1 MTEQHTVMISAAPI
15 QEVQQG
21 WHELKLR
28 VEQLEA
34 AVAAE
39 EKENKTLR
47 SLLERVI
54 DHRQKSHNELVL
66 LLTGLVSRLPLND
79 IGVVVSKLVEHNA
92 RVSQYLAALTKGT
105 PDLHMPEPEV
115 LRTLDQTK
123 RDLQAAIK
131 PLVEELIALETPI
144 EPALLQALLA
154 QPDQFFTPQMTRANR
169 CYIKGQVPRERVIRE
184 FGQEA
189 LEFFKDMTTDPKL
202 NPRPKPDEIVLAFKP
217 DFEALCQQQPNLV
230 AQRRQ
235 DLLNLHQRV
244 QRSKSPC
251 DASRAQRIA
260 FQKLSFVI
268 ELLYFYEHQ
277 NTEAPDVLFA
287 QRLPALVEQL
297 VLPTPQDRLEEKL
310 IEQAEALMA
319 HVIQPDHR
327 QMIINNVG
335 KAGGTGQTLKY
346 VLGLRMEKVLG
357 MDQLVTDF
365 VRHLLPTPPQPA
377 PKAEALAPVLRLLRP
392 PVQRTVTKSIMLC
405 ERIRKEDATA
415 LGRALGEALGIPDLD
430 KEIKARETLSPETE
444 RKLAWGKIKDLVAA
458 RTDAGV
464 VAAAIR
470 DRLHEK
476 YDAEEIRQSWI
487 TLIEMDPISLI
498 RIFCAVP
505 YRSDGK
511 TDSIARPVLETYVT
525 RLTHEKYQATYK
537 KIVNSLKNM
546 YVAKPDSPTLQNFVS
561 LVRWVDAAAADR
573 ISADI
578 GMPAPHG

>member
-1 MTEQHTVMISAAPI
+1 MTEQHTVMISAAPV

-28 VEQLEA
+28 VEQLESAMA
-34 AVAAE
+34 AAD
-39 EKENKTLR
+39 KENKALR

-54 DHRQKSHNELVL
+54 DHRQKSHSELVL

-79 IGVVVSKLVEHNA
+79 IGVLVSRLVEHNA
-92 RVSQYLAALTKGT
+92 HVGQYLAALTKGT
-105 PDLHMPEPEV
+105 VDLHLPEPEV
-115 LRTLDQTK
+115 LRTLDQAK
-123 RDLQAAIK
+123 RDLQAEIK
-131 PLVEELIALETPI
+131 PLVDELLKLEIPI
-144 EPALLQALLA
+144 EPALLQALVA

-169 CYIKGQVPRERVIRE
+169 GYIKGQVPRERVIKE
-184 FGQEA
+184 FGQDA

-202 NPRPKPDEIVLAFKP
+202 NPRPKPDEIVLVFKP
-217 DFEALCQQQPNLV
+217 DFETLFQQQPNLV
-230 AQRRQ
+230 PQHRDA
-235 DLLNLHQRV
+235 LLNLYQRV
-244 QRSKSPC
+244 QGSKTPGEK
-251 DASRAQRIA
+251 SRAQRIA

-297 VLPTPQDRLEEKL
+297 VLPNPQDRLDEKL
-310 IEQAEALMA
+310 IEQAEALLA
-319 HVIQPDHR
+319 HVIQPEHR
-327 QMIINNVG
+327 QMIINNIG

-346 VLGLRMEKVLG
+346 VLGLRMEKVG
-357 MDQLVTDF
+357 AQDQLVTDF

-377 PKAEALAPVLRLLRP
+377 PKADALAPVVRLIRP
-392 PVQRTVTKSIMLC
+392 AMQRSVTKAIMLC

-415 LGRALGEALGIPDLD
+415 LGRALGEALGITGL
-430 KEIKARETLSPETE
+430 EAEMKAREAISPETE

-505 YRSDGK
+505 YRSDGR

-525 RLTHEKYQATYK
+525 RLTHEKYLPTYK

-546 YVAKPDSPTLQNFVS
+546 YVAKPDSPTLLNFVS

-573 ISADI
+573 IAADI
-578 GMPAPHG
+578 GMSGHHS